1 MLKGLYC
8 LEIYNSKLQ
17 TVKVGKKYNIDFNR
31 GYYIYIGSALNGIE
45 CRVSRHLRNDKKLF
59 WHIDYLLSNKNV
71 IIKNIYYLSIR
82 NYSTHKNTNYKK
94 YFKKECEVAK
104 SINPLTYPINHF
116 GCSDCSCKSHLFFD
130 INNKI
135 KNIEDLLIKKYGFK
149 NYTFKIND

>member
-17 TVKVGKKYNIDFNR
+17 TLKVGKKYNIDFNR

-71 IIKNIYYLSIR
+71 IIKNIYYLSI
-82 NYSTHKNTNYKK
+82 NGY
-94 YFKKECEVAK
+94 
-104 SINPLTYPINHF
+104 
-116 GCSDCSCKSHLFFD
+116 
-130 INNKI
+130 
-135 KNIEDLLIKKYGFK
+135 
-149 NYTFKIND
+149 